1 MKYNIAFIGH
11 LIELKYR
18 LFYITLSGILSFVVS
33 YLYSLELFYFL
44 ARPLINLNI
53 KEFEYSLIYTDITEA
68 FFTYLNLSLYVAFL
82 TMILISVQHITLF
95 LMPGLFKNEILFLK
109 KLKYLVYLICILTII
124 ITYYFM
130 LPFIWY
136 FFLSNDT
143 STSVSSITIHFEGKI
158 NEYVFLVIRLFLSI
172 IFIFTAPVILF
183 LFLRT
188 KIISLNTIIKQ
199 RPFAFIFIFIL
210 GALLSPPDIISQ
222 IFIAIPLCFSYEFI
236 IFIFVMNF
244 KKKIRV
250 QKKCT

>member
-1 MKYNIAFIGH
+1 MKYNIALIGH

-18 LFYITLSGILSFVVS
+18 LLYIILSGLLSFVVS
-33 YLYSLELFYFL
+33 YFYSLELFYFL
-44 ARPLINLNI
+44 AQPLINLKI

-68 FFTYLNLSLYVAFL
+68 FFTYLNISLYLAFF
-82 TMILISVQHITLF
+82 TMILMSIHHIILF
-95 LMPGLFKNEILFLK
+95 LIPGFFKDEILFFN
-109 KLKYLVYLICILTII
+109 KLKYLVYLICILTVMM
-124 ITYYFM
+124 TYYFM

-158 NEYVFLVIRLFLSI
+158 NEYVFLVIRLLLSM
-172 IFIFTAPVILF
+172 IFVFTAPIILF

-199 RPFAFIFIFIL
+199 RPFAFIFIFML

-222 IFIAIPLCFSYEFI
+222 IFIATPLCFSYEFI
-236 IFIFVMNF
+236 IFIFIMNF
-244 KKKIRV
+244 
-250 QKKCT
+250 

>member
-1 MKYNIAFIGH
+1 MKYNIALISH

-18 LFYITLSGILSFVVS
+18 LLYITLSGLLSFVVS

-68 FFTYLNLSLYVAFL
+68 FFTYLNISLYLAFF
-82 TMILISVQHITLF
+82 TMILISVHHIILF
-95 LMPGLFKNEILFLK
+95 LIPGLFKGEILFLK
-109 KLKYLVYLICILTII
+109 KLKYLVYLICILSII
-124 ITYYFM
+124 VAYYFM

-172 IFIFTAPVILF
+172 IFVFTAPIILF

-188 KIISLNTIIKQ
+188 RVISLNTIIKQ
-199 RPFAFIFIFIL
+199 RPFAFIFIFVL

-222 IFIAIPLCFSYEFI
+222 VFIAVPLCFSYEFI
-236 IFIFVMNF
+236 IFIFIMNF
-244 KKKIRV
+244 
-250 QKKCT
+250 